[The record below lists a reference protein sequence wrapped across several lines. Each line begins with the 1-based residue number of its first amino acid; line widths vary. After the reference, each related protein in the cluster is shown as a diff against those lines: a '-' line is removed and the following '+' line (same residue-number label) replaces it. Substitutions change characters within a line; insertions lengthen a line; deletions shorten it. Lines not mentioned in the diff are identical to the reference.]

1 MPKSYNSDEIKKMLS
16 GYSLVHPINYKGLS
30 KKTHVRYFK
39 NDGKF
44 VRGGFVLN
52 YWSRNE
58 IDFIHLGNNLNS
70 TSSGYKA
77 WPVALTNIKAMYAK
91 KNTSNIMD
99 TESVNSL
106 NDSLN
111 KQKNIILSINKIIKK
126 LANHDKRLVNIETSI
141 NKMIKLIKNKK

>member
-1 MPKSYNSDEIKKMLS
+1 MPNSYKPDDIKKMLF
-16 GYSLVHPINYKGLS
+16 GYSLVHAINYKNIS
-30 KKTHVRYFK
+30 KNTHVRYFK

-58 IDFIHLGNNLNS
+58 VDFIHLGNNLNS
-70 TSSGYKA
+70 SSSGYKA
-77 WPVALTNIKAMYAK
+77 WPVALTNIKAIYAK
-91 KNTSNIMD
+91 NNTD
-99 TESVNSL
+99 TESIKSL
-106 NDSLN
+106 NDSLS

-126 LANHDKRLVNIETSI
+126 LANHDKRLVNIEVSI